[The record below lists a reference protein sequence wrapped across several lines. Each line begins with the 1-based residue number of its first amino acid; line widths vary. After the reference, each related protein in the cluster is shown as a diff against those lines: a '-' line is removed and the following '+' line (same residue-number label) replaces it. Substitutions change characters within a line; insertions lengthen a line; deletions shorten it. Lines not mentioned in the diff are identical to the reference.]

1 LSALVTNRANDD
13 NTECCVSEATV
24 PVSTNPPS
32 MYRMESNSPVAGRV
46 GVVGVAVVD
55 AAGID
60 VPARV
65 VVDEAAMVLVTA
77 TVDDGGG
84 VDVVTGASHDAATL
98 TECTPSTDRTADR
111 TTATSATGVAHDTVA
126 S

>member
-1 LSALVTNRANDD
+1 
-13 NTECCVSEATV
+13 
-24 PVSTNPPS
+24 
-32 MYRMESNSPVAGRV
+32 MESNSPVAGRV

-55 AAGID
+55 VAGID
-60 VPARV
+60 VVAGV
-65 VVDEAAMVLVTA
+65 VVAETAVVLVAA
-77 TVDDGGG
+77 TTDDGGG

-111 TTATSATGVAHDTVA
+111 TIATSATGVAHDTIA